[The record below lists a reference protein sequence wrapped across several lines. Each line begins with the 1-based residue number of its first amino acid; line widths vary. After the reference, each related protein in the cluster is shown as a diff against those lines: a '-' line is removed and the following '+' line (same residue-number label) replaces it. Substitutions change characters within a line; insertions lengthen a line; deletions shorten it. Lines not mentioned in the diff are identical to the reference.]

1 MKVKLGE
8 VADQIRGVT
17 YKSQYVEE
25 TLSNNSIPLLRANN
39 ISNNGI
45 INYDD
50 VIYIK
55 KNKIDS
61 VQLIKQNDILVC
73 ASSGSVHLVGKAAQ
87 IKEDKLLSFGAFCKV
102 IRPKNIH
109 AIYLGYFFQSPYY
122 RKTISSL
129 AQGANINNIRN
140 DDIDNL
146 MINIY
151 DDVATQEIVSIL
163 DKITSLISM
172 RKEQLGKLDVLV
184 KSKFIEMFGDPYINS
199 KGFVKAPMGN
209 YITVLTDFSANGSYK
224 KLDSNVKMTDTPEY
238 AWMVRTIDLESGNMD
253 SIKYIDKKAYEL
265 LSKSKIFGGEIIMN
279 KIGSAGKVYL
289 MPEIS
294 FPASLGR
301 NAFLFRYDERINVK
315 YLYHLLISKYGTSEI
330 QRYVQ
335 GAVTK
340 TITKDSVRA
349 IEIIVPDI
357 DLQNQFAEFVEH
369 VEKNKEK
376 IKSSLNQLEILYSA
390 LMQEYFG

>member
-17 YKSQYVEE
+17 YKSQDVEE

-50 VIYIK
+50 VIFVK
-55 KNKIDS
+55 KNKVNT
-61 VQLIKQNDILVC
+61 VQLIQKNDILVC

-102 IRPKNIH
+102 IRPKNIN
-109 AIYLGYFFQSPYY
+109 ALYLGYFFQSPYY
-122 RKTISSL
+122 RNTISSL

-163 DKITSLISM
+163 DKVTSLIKM
-172 RKEQLGKLDVLV
+172 RNKQLEKLDILV
-184 KSKFIEMFGDPYINS
+184 KSKFIEMFGDPVLNPKGWEKKKLGEVYTIISGTTPDTNEQKYWNGTNLWVTPAELNNEIYINTTARKITDEAIKAKSLKVIPKFSVLLSSRAPIGKLAINTADMYCNQGFKCFINS
-199 KGFVKAPMGN
+199 KVLHSIYTYFYLLHRVE
-209 YITVLTDFSANGSYK
+209 YIQ
-224 KLDSNVKMTDTPEY
+224 
-238 AWMVRTIDLESGNMD
+238 
-253 SIKYIDKKAYEL
+253 
-265 LSKSKIFGGEIIMN
+265 
-279 KIGSAGKVYL
+279 
-289 MPEIS
+289 
-294 FPASLGR
+294 SLGR
-301 NAFLFRYDERINVK
+301 GATFKEV
-315 YLYHLLISKYGTSEI
+315 SKEIVANIEI
-330 QRYVQ
+330 Q
-335 GAVTK
+335 A
-340 TITKDSVRA
+340 
-349 IEIIVPDI
+349 PPL
-357 DLQNQFAEFVEH
+357 DLQNQFAEFVEQ

-376 IKSSLNQLEILYSA
+376 IKSSLNQLETLYSA

>member
-17 YKSQYVEE
+17 YKSQDVEE

-50 VIYIK
+50 VIFVK
-55 KNKIDS
+55 KNKVNT
-61 VQLIKQNDILVC
+61 VQLIQKNDILVC

-102 IRPKNIH
+102 IRPKNIN
-109 AIYLGYFFQSPYY
+109 ALYLGYFFQSPYY
-122 RKTISSL
+122 RNTISSL

-163 DKITSLISM
+163 DKVTSLIKM
-172 RKEQLGKLDVLV
+172 RNKQLEKLDILV
-184 KSKFIEMFGDPYINS
+184 KSKFIEMFGDPVLNPKGWEKKKLGEVCDVRDGTHDSPKFRFTGYPLVTS
-199 KGFVKAPMGN
+199 KNIVNNQLVLDKVN
-209 YITVLTDFSANGSYK
+209 YISQDDYDKINKRSKVDKGDILLPMIGTIGNPVVINIEPNFAIKNVALIKFNNPNITNTYIYNILTSNYIEYVKNILSRGGTQKFIALADIR
-224 KLDSNVKMTDTPEY
+224 KL
-238 AWMVRTIDLESGNMD
+238 
-253 SIKYIDKKAYEL
+253 
-265 LSKSKIFGGEIIMN
+265 IIP
-279 KIGSAGKVYL
+279 IPPL
-289 MPEIS
+289 
-294 FPASLGR
+294 
-301 NAFLFRYDERINVK
+301 
-315 YLYHLLISKYGTSEI
+315 
-330 QRYVQ
+330 
-335 GAVTK
+335 
-340 TITKDSVRA
+340 
-349 IEIIVPDI
+349 
-357 DLQNQFAEFVEH
+357 DLQNQFAEFVEQ
-369 VEKNKEK
+369 VEKNKEN
-376 IKSSLNQLEILYSA
+376 IKSSLNQLETLYSA

>member
-17 YKSQYVEE
+17 YKSQDVEE
-25 TLSNNSIPLLRANN
+25 TLTNNSIPLLRANN

-163 DKITSLISM
+163 DKVTSLISM
-172 RKEQLGKLDVLV
+172 RKEQLEKLDILV
-184 KSKFIEMFGDPYINS
+184 KSKFIEMFGDPVLNP
-199 KGFVKAPMGN
+199 KGWEK
-209 YITVLTDFSANGSYK
+209 K
-224 KLDSNVKMTDTPEY
+224 KLGEVCEINPNKDYSNGKC
-238 AWMVRTIDLESGNMD
+238 I
-253 SIKYIDKKAYEL
+253 
-265 LSKSKIFGGEIIMN
+265 N
-279 KIGSAGKVYL
+279 KWLY
-289 MPEIS
+289 
-294 FPASLGR
+294 
-301 NAFLFRYDERINVK
+301 RY
-315 YLYHLLISKYGTSEI
+315 
-330 QRYVQ
+330 
-335 GAVTK
+335 
-340 TITKDSVRA
+340 
-349 IEIIVPDI
+349 
-357 DLQNQFAEFVEH
+357 
-369 VEKNKEK
+369 
-376 IKSSLNQLEILYSA
+376 
-390 LMQEYFG
+390 